1 MGKAKQRGR
10 PLIIVGGRF
19 SRRHNMNAR
28 MSTFDRDTLLDLLS
42 RAADESNEI
51 PVMVSLRK
59 VDGQYLCDIAH
70 PAEREPDVAAVI

>member
-1 MGKAKQRGR
+1 
-10 PLIIVGGRF
+10 
-19 SRRHNMNAR
+19 MNAR

-70 PAEREPDVAAVI
+70 PTEREPDVAAVI